1 MKELN
6 INTTYSDSWLKQEL
20 SHYVVKRVAQDG
32 SVSLHQKHDLYFLE
46 HDTWNIDKFV
56 EIDQFKQDYK
66 NYRKRYTHNSNIQ
79 FCLNNEQMNLEFK
92 YIYLNKLFKEQW
104 GLSTVFMCNN
114 YNFKNLQNFLNERY
128 PILKSLN
135 NMDIEQADRDWN
147 FWLNEKGFTTSRTSF
162 IADKNK
168 TVIMRSTLSNFLKR
182 LLTDYRKLID
192 TRDEWQKDKWDVKI
206 LHNKYGIK
214 YNKSKTA
221 AYMDFTYIKR
231 SQFRDAVKKYL
242 KRRLLTKA
250 LVAETAISYLHQ
262 LRTFFDFISMQEPS
276 WTDLTRL
283 SRNHILLYI
292 EQITEWSK
300 HNIKITNQERYIA
313 QAIIALKQ
321 FLIAIQEDESKLAPK
336 RPVKMLIFPS
346 DKPKQKKKPYDQ
358 IDHIPDFVLEQ
369 LFLNINHLH
378 ADVQPIVWIAFKTG
392 LRISDVL
399 LLKQDCLAKIN
410 GNFILVTD
418 IEKTFVQGHKVPID
432 EDLAQIISVLITKS
446 IKNSNNDNNPE
457 KFIFIRYKGSRKG
470 LPYSQEWVRNK
481 LNTLARDKNI
491 LDETGDLFHFKTHQ
505 FRHTYA
511 IKLLNNGTDIL
522 TVQEL
527 LAHASPEMTL
537 RYARLLDDTKRIAFE
552 DAIKQGVFHFDL
564 NGEVQE
570 IRPHEDIPSDILE
583 MLWQDHKL
591 NAIDNPYGTCHA
603 RINGNCPYSLE
614 PPCLTC
620 NGGSPCK
627 DLAIGFSEFDKQK
640 YNLLV
645 QTTSKTIEA
654 LEKRGRDDIAEKNK
668 NNLERYKDILNT
680 IEAGNIIFGRLD
692 RLNRKLG
699 DYNGKIQP

>member
-1 MKELN
+1 MTG
-6 INTTYSDSWLKQEL
+6 INTSTTYSDTWLKQEL
-20 SHYVVKRVAQDG
+20 SHYVVKRVAEDG
-32 SVSLHQKHDLYFLE
+32 TVALHQKHDSYFLE
-46 HDTWNIDKFV
+46 QNIWNVDKFN
-56 EIDQFKQDYK
+56 EMEQFKSDYK
-66 NYRKRYTHNSNIQ
+66 HYRKRYTHNSNIQ
-79 FCLNNEQMNLEFK
+79 FRLNNEQMNLEFK

-104 GLSTVFMCNN
+104 SLSTVFMTNN
-114 YNFKNLQNFLNERY
+114 YNFNNLQHFLNEKY
-128 PILKSLN
+128 PTLKSLN
-135 NMDIEQADRDWN
+135 NIDLAQVDRDWN
-147 FWLNEKGFTTSRTSF
+147 IWLNEKGFTTSRTSF
-162 IADKNK
+162 NADTNK

-182 LLTDYRKLID
+182 LFTDYKKLID
-192 TRDEWQKDKWDVKI
+192 TRDEWQKDRWDVKV

-214 YNKSKTA
+214 YNKSKTT
-221 AYMDFTYIKR
+221 AYMDFSHIKKD
-231 SQFRDAVKKYL
+231 QFREEIKEYF

-250 LVAETAISYLHQ
+250 LVAETAVSYLYQ
-262 LRTFFDFISMQEPS
+262 LRTFFDFISLQEPS

-292 EQITEWSK
+292 EQITQWSK
-300 HNIKITNQERYIA
+300 HNIKVTNQERYIA

-321 FLIAIQEDESKLAPK
+321 FLIDIQDYESKLSPK

-358 IDHIPDFVLEQ
+358 VDHIPDFVLEQ
-369 LFLNINHLH
+369 LFLHIKHLYS
-378 ADVQPIVWIAFKTG
+378 DLQPIVWIAFKTG

-399 LLKQDCLAKIN
+399 LLKQDCLAQIN
-410 GNFILVTD
+410 GKYILVTD

-432 EDLAQIISVLITKS
+432 DHLAQITTALISKS
-446 IKNSNNDNNPE
+446 IKNSNSDNNPE
-457 KFIFIRYKGSRKG
+457 KFIFIRYRGSRKG

-481 LNTLARDKNI
+481 LNKLARDKNI
-491 LDETGDLFHFKTHQ
+491 SNEDGSPFHFKTHQ

-583 MLWQDHKL
+583 MLWKDHKL

-654 LEKRGRDDIAEKNK
+654 LEKRGREDIAEKNK
-668 NNLERYKDILNT
+668 SNLERYKDILNT

-692 RLNRKLG
+692 RLNRKIG
-699 DYNGKIQP
+699 DFNEKI

>member
-1 MKELN
+1 
-6 INTTYSDSWLKQEL
+6 
-20 SHYVVKRVAQDG
+20 
-32 SVSLHQKHDLYFLE
+32 
-46 HDTWNIDKFV
+46 
-56 EIDQFKQDYK
+56 
-66 NYRKRYTHNSNIQ
+66 
-79 FCLNNEQMNLEFK
+79 
-92 YIYLNKLFKEQW
+92 
-104 GLSTVFMCNN
+104 
-114 YNFKNLQNFLNERY
+114 
-128 PILKSLN
+128 
-135 NMDIEQADRDWN
+135 
-147 FWLNEKGFTTSRTSF
+147 
-162 IADKNK
+162 
-168 TVIMRSTLSNFLKR
+168 
-182 LLTDYRKLID
+182 
-192 TRDEWQKDKWDVKI
+192 
-206 LHNKYGIK
+206 
-214 YNKSKTA
+214 
-221 AYMDFTYIKR
+221 
-231 SQFRDAVKKYL
+231 
-242 KRRLLTKA
+242 
-250 LVAETAISYLHQ
+250 
-262 LRTFFDFISMQEPS
+262 
-276 WTDLTRL
+276 
-283 SRNHILLYI
+283 
-292 EQITEWSK
+292 
-300 HNIKITNQERYIA
+300 
-313 QAIIALKQ
+313 
-321 FLIAIQEDESKLAPK
+321 
-336 RPVKMLIFPS
+336 
-346 DKPKQKKKPYDQ
+346 
-358 IDHIPDFVLEQ
+358 
-369 LFLNINHLH
+369 
-378 ADVQPIVWIAFKTG
+378 

-399 LLKQDCLAKIN
+399 LLKQDCLAQIN
-410 GNFILVTD
+410 GKYILVTD

-432 EDLAQIISVLITKS
+432 DHLAQITTALISKS

-457 KFIFIRYKGSRKG
+457 KFIFIRYKGPRKG

-481 LNTLARDKNI
+481 LNKLARDKNI
-491 LDETGDLFHFKTHQ
+491 SDENGSTFHFKTHQ

-654 LEKRGRDDIAEKNK
+654 LEKRGREDIAEKNK
-668 NNLERYKDILNT
+668 NNLERYRDILNT

-692 RLNRKLG
+692 RLNRKIG
-699 DYNGKIQP
+699 DFNEKI